1 MYLYAQP
8 HPEVEEDQ
16 EAKRKDEEEKGGEL
30 VEWVVLMSVCLL
42 LFFPGNV
49 EWLHAVSMI
58 PWLGQ
63 C

>member
-30 VEWVVLMSVCLL
+30 VEWVVLMSVLLL
-42 LFFPGNV
+42 LF
-49 EWLHAVSMI
+49 SQIM
-58 PWLGQ
+58 
-63 C
+63 